1 MKCLF
6 VVNARSGPRRN
17 VDIARLIREHCERV
31 QMPFELRPCER
42 KEDLDGVIAHAERER
57 YDVLFAVGGD
67 GTVHE
72 VAKRL
77 IGKDVALGVV
87 PTGSGNGFARHVGL
101 PLVLEASLATC
112 TSGRIATIDTATVN
126 GLPFLG
132 VMGAGFDALI
142 AHRFAESTKRG
153 MRTYVKKG
161 LSAFAEYR
169 PGEYEIDIDGET
181 FRRRAFVVA
190 VANSSQYGNNARIAP
205 LASLQDGL
213 LDLVTVE
220 NVSIFSALPLLVRL
234 FNGTIHR
241 SSRAKVAHGR
251 RIVIRREK
259 AAPAHL
265 DGEPMMLPAEL
276 DVRIVP
282 SSLRVLVP
290 SSVLRL

>member
-6 VVNARSGPRRN
+6 VVNARSGPRRRPD
-17 VDIARLIREHCERV
+17 VAQLIREHCERQ
-31 QMPFELRPCER
+31 QMPFELHPCER
-42 KEDLDGVIAHAERER
+42 KEELDGVIAHAVHER

-77 IGKDVALGVV
+77 IGKDVALGIV

-101 PLVLEASLATC
+101 PLALKASLATC
-112 TSGRIATIDTATVN
+112 TTGRIATIDTATVN
-126 GLPFLG
+126 GIPFLG
-132 VMGAGFDALI
+132 VMGAGFDAMI

-161 LSAFAEYR
+161 LFAFAEYR
-169 PGEYEIDIDGET
+169 HGEYEIDVDGET

-220 NVSIFSALPLLVRL
+220 NVSIFSAMPLLIRL
-234 FNGTIHR
+234 FNGTINR
-241 SSRAKVAHGR
+241 SRRAKVTHGKH
-251 RIVIRREK
+251 IVIRREA

-282 SSLRVLVP
+282 ASLRVLVP

>member
-17 VDIARLIREHCERV
+17 VDVSRAIRDHCQRAEIV
-31 QMPFELRPCER
+31 FELQPCER
-42 KEDLDGVIAHAERER
+42 KEDLDDVIAHACREKV
-57 YDVLFAVGGD
+57 DVLFAVGGD

-77 IGKDVALGVV
+77 IGKDVALGIV

-101 PLVLEASLATC
+101 PLALAANLATC
-112 TSGRIATIDTATVN
+112 TSGRITTIDTASVN
-126 GLPFLG
+126 GMPFLG

-142 AHRFAESTKRG
+142 AHRFAESGRRG

-161 LSAFAEYR
+161 LLAFAEYQ
-169 PGEYEIDIDGET
+169 PEEYQIEIDGLT
-181 FRRRAFVVA
+181 VRRRAFVLA
-190 VANSSQYGNNARIAP
+190 VANASQYGNNARIAP

-220 NVSIFSALPLLVRL
+220 DVSVWSALPLLVRL

-241 SSRAKVAHGR
+241 SHRATIAHGKH
-251 RIVIRREK
+251 IIIRRRDGG
-259 AAPAHL
+259 PVHL
-265 DGEPMMLPAEL
+265 DGEPVMLPALL
-276 DVRIVP
+276 DVRVVP
-282 SSLRVLVP
+282 ASLRVMVP
-290 SSVLRL
+290 QSMSQL

>member
-17 VDIARLIREHCERV
+17 VDVAQFIREHCARE
-31 QMPFELRPCER
+31 QMPFELHPCER
-42 KEDLDGVIAHAERER
+42 KEDLDGVIAHAEQER

-77 IGKDVALGVV
+77 IGKEVALGIV

-101 PLVLEASLATC
+101 PLALRASLATC
-112 TSGRIATIDTATVN
+112 NSGRIATIDTATVN
-126 GLPFLG
+126 GIPFLG

-142 AHRFAESTKRG
+142 AHRFAESSKRG

-161 LSAFAEYR
+161 LFAFAEYE
-169 PGEYEIDIDGET
+169 PGSYEIEIDGQT
-181 FRRRAFVVA
+181 LRRRAFVVA

-220 NVSIFSALPLLVRL
+220 DVSVLSALPLLVRL

-241 SSRAKVAHGR
+241 SGRAKVAHGKQ
-251 RIVIRREK
+251 IVIRREGE
-259 AAPAHL
+259 APAHL
-265 DGEPMMLPAEL
+265 DGEPMMLPALL

-282 SSLRVLVP
+282 SSLRLLVP
-290 SSVLRL
+290 SSVLKL

>member
-6 VVNARSGPRRN
+6 VVNARSGPRRKID
-17 VDIARLIREHCERV
+17 VAQLISEHCERE
-31 QMPFELRPCER
+31 QMPFELHPCER
-42 KEDLDGVIAHAERER
+42 KEDLDGVIAYAEHER

-77 IGKDVALGVV
+77 IGKAVALGIV

-101 PLVLEASLATC
+101 PLALKASLATWA
-112 TSGRIATIDTATVN
+112 SGRIATIDTASVN
-126 GLPFLG
+126 GIPFLG

-153 MRTYVKKG
+153 MSTYVKEG
-161 LSAFAEYR
+161 LFAFAEYQ
-169 PGEYEIDIDGET
+169 PGQYEIEIDGET
-181 FRRRAFVVA
+181 IRRRAFVVA
-190 VANSSQYGNNARIAP
+190 VANSSQYGNNARISP

-220 NVSIFSALPLLVRL
+220 NVSVFSALPLLVRL

-241 SSRAKVAHGR
+241 SRRAKVAQGKH
-251 RIVIRREK
+251 IIIRREE

-265 DGEPMMLPAEL
+265 DGEPLMLPAEL

-290 SSVLRL
+290 SSVSRL

>member
-17 VDIARLIREHCERV
+17 VDVAKLIREHCQRE
-31 QMPFELRPCER
+31 QMPFELHPCER
-42 KEDLDGVIAHAERER
+42 KEDLDGVIAHAEAHR

-77 IGKDVALGVV
+77 IGKEVALGIV

-101 PLVLEASLATC
+101 PLALTASLAAC
-112 TSGRIATIDTATVN
+112 NSGRIVTIDTATVN
-126 GLPFLG
+126 GLTFLG

-161 LSAFAEYR
+161 LFAFAEYR
-169 PGEYEIDIDGET
+169 PGSYEIEIDGET
-181 FRRRAFVVA
+181 LRRRAFVVA

-220 NVSIFSALPLLVRL
+220 DVSIFSALPLLVRL

-241 SSRAKVAHGR
+241 SGRAKVAHGK
-251 RIVIRREK
+251 RIIIRRE
-259 AAPAHL
+259 AEAPAHL
-265 DGEPMMLPAEL
+265 DGEPMMLPALL

-290 SSVLRL
+290 SSVVKL

>member
-17 VDIARLIREHCERV
+17 VDIAQLIREHCERE
-31 QMPFELRPCER
+31 QTPFEIHPCER

-77 IGKDVALGVV
+77 IGKDVALGIV

-101 PLVLEASLATC
+101 PLALKASLETC
-112 TSGRIATIDTATVN
+112 GSGRIATIDTASVN

-153 MRTYVKKG
+153 MRTYVRKG
-161 LSAFAEYR
+161 LFAFAEYR
-169 PGEYEIDIDGET
+169 PGEYEIEIDGET
-181 FRRRAFVVA
+181 FQRRAFVVA

-241 SSRAKVAHGR
+241 SGRAKVAHGKH
-251 RIVIRREK
+251 IIIRRED

-265 DGEPMMLPAEL
+265 DGEPIMLPAVL

>member
-6 VVNARSGPRRN
+6 VVNERSGPRRKID
-17 VDIARLIREHCERV
+17 VARIIREHCERGQV
-31 QMPFELRPCER
+31 PFELHLCDR
-42 KEDLDGVIAHAERER
+42 KEDLDNVIAHAVRDR
-57 YDVLFAVGGD
+57 YDVMFAVGGD

-77 IGKDVALGVV
+77 IGKNVALGIV

-101 PLVLEASLATC
+101 PLALEASLTTC
-112 TSGRIATIDTATVN
+112 SSGRIATIDTASVN

-132 VMGAGFDALI
+132 IMGAGFDALI
-142 AHRFAESTKRG
+142 AHRFAESTRRG

-161 LSAFAEYR
+161 LFAFAEYR
-169 PGEYEIDIDGET
+169 PGEYEIDVDGET

-220 NVSIFSALPLLVRL
+220 NVSLFSAMPLLVRL

-241 SSRAKVAHGR
+241 SRRAKLTHGKH
-251 RIVIRREK
+251 IVIRRESE
-259 AAPAHL
+259 APAHL
-265 DGEPMMLPAEL
+265 DGEPLMLPAEL

-282 SSLRVLVP
+282 ASLRVLVP